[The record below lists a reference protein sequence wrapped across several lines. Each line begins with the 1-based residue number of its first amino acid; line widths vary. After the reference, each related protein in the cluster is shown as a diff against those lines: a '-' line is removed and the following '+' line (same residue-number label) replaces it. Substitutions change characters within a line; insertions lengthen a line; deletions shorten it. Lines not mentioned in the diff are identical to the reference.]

1 MYEQT
6 EERRE
11 QSTKETNNVLCNIIW
26 AQLAAAQLLLARNP
40 CIPDGL
46 LGFGCLV
53 VEHLAYLLSGLP
65 LAFVGQMASLLARY
79 RHGPISQTE
88 LLL

>member
-40 CIPDGL
+40 SVPDGL
-46 LGFGCLV
+46 L
-53 VEHLAYLLSGLP
+53 
-65 LAFVGQMASLLARY
+65 
-79 RHGPISQTE
+79 
-88 LLL
+88 